1 MRKPGPDR
9 IGGIDALRGISILLM
24 LFYHFMFDLTH
35 FGVASLRLF
44 YNPPMDAVQQ
54 YIACSFILL
63 AGISSRVSRDNVRR
77 GLIVFAS
84 GMLVTFVSQFVDM
97 PIRFGIL
104 HLLGWSMVTY
114 GLGRCWIDRIPRKAA
129 PFLYLGGFFLSRWIF
144 NRTFEIGWLY
154 VFGIM
159 DKHFYSAD
167 YFPVFPWIFLFLL
180 GTWAGPFVWERR
192 LPKGFYS
199 RKLPF
204 LSALG
209 RRSLLIYL
217 LHQPVLYALT
227 MGILRLIRG

>member
-1 MRKPGPDR
+1 MKKPGRDR
-9 IGGIDALRGISILLM
+9 IEGIDALRGLSILLM
-24 LFYHFMFDLTH
+24 LFYHFLFDLTH
-35 FGVASLRLF
+35 FGAAPLSLFNNL
-44 YNPPMDAVQQ
+44 PMDVLQQ

-84 GMLVTFVSQFVDM
+84 GMLVSLVSQFVDM

-104 HLLGWSMVTY
+104 HLLGWSMVAY

-129 PFLYLGGFFLSRWIF
+129 AFLYLGGFFLSRWIF
-144 NRTFEIGWLY
+144 NRTYEIGWLY
-154 VFGIM
+154 VFGIT
-159 DKHFYSAD
+159 DRHFYSAD
-167 YFPVFPWIFLFLL
+167 YFPLFPWIFLFLL

-199 RKLPF
+199 LKVPVLP
-204 LSALG
+204 SVG

-217 LHQPVLYALT
+217 LHQPVLYSLT